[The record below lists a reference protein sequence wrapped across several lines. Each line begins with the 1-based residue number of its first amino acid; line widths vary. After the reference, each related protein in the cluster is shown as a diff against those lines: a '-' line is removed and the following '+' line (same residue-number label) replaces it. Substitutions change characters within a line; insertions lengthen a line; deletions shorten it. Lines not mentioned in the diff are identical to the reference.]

1 MGCGMTYEMTISFRR
16 ALDEMFSV
24 WAEDVGVLVT
34 CAVRIKQDQKY
45 NR

>member
-1 MGCGMTYEMTISFRR
+1 MTYEVTVSFRG

-34 CAVRIKQDQKY
+34 CAVRVRQVQKY
-45 NR
+45 TR